1 MIKLDIKSELPTA
14 VKWTNEHTKQL
25 PFSISQALN
34 STVAGSKFL
43 PGSKDKSIVAALSRA
58 SKKTFNQPKKFTTD
72 AWRLG
77 KKANKRNLVSE
88 LIPKTTSRGGK
99 QVDREPYLRSH
110 IRGGKR
116 GVKPYEAK
124 LASHP
129 LAKLPAGSRLVPVAD
144 NFEGKLKIDSYG
156 NVTNSTLRYIY
167 NNVSTKGNR
176 TFLIGKPQHGNR
188 PPGVYWRRRENE
200 QLWKI
205 FEAVPSATYRPRLRV
220 EQIAQQ
226 TVIKE
231 FGHQL
236 RFWLAKNVRQSKLKG
251 KADLRTGIF

>member
-14 VKWTNEHTKQL
+14 IKWTNEHSKQL

-34 STVAGSKFL
+34 SVVAGSKFL
-43 PGSKDKSIVAALSRA
+43 PGSKDSSIVAALKKA
-58 SKKTFNQPKKFTTD
+58 SKRSFDNPKKFTTD

-77 KKANKRNLVSE
+77 YKANKKNLVAQ
-88 LIPKTTSRGGK
+88 LIPKNPKSGA
-99 QVDREPYLRSH
+99 DREPYLRPQ

-124 LASHP
+124 LINHP
-129 LAKLPAGSRLVPVAD
+129 LSTLPKGSRLVPIVE
-144 NFEGKLKIDSYG
+144 NFERPLKIDQYG
-156 NVTNSTLRYIY
+156 NVTRPSIKHIF
-167 NNVSTKGNR
+167 NNVNTKGNR
-176 TFLIGKPQHGNR
+176 TFLIGTPRSGGR

-205 FEAVPSATYRPRLRV
+205 FEAVSSVTYRPRLRV

-226 TVIKE
+226 TATKE

>member
-1 MIKLDIKSELPTA
+1 MIKIDIKSELPTA
-14 VKWTNEHTKQL
+14 IKWTNEHTKQL
-25 PFSISQALN
+25 PFSTAQALN
-34 STVAGSKFL
+34 SIVAGSKFL
-43 PGSKDKSIVAALSRA
+43 PGSKDKSIVAALSKA
-58 SKKTFNQPKKFTTD
+58 SKKAFEQPKKFTTE

-77 KKANKRNLVSE
+77 KKANKRSLAAQ
-88 LIPKTTSRGGK
+88 LKPKSAKKKGS
-99 QVDREPYLRSH
+99 DREPYLRPQ
-110 IRGGKR
+110 IKGGSR
-116 GVKPYEAK
+116 GVKPFEAK
-124 LASHP
+124 LATHP
-129 LAKLPAGSRLVPVAD
+129 LSNLPAGSRLVPVAD
-144 NFEGKLKIDSYG
+144 NFEKPLEIDKYG
-156 NVTNSTLRYIY
+156 NVTRKSIDHIF

>member
-14 VKWTNEHTKQL
+14 VKWTNEHSKQL

-77 KKANKRNLVSE
+77 KRANKRNLVSE

-156 NVTNSTLRYIY
+156 NVTNSTLKYIY
-167 NNVSTKGNR
+167 NNVSTKADK
-176 TFLIGKPQHGNR
+176 TFLIGTPKNGNR
-188 PPGVYWRRRENE
+188 PPGIYWRRKNNQ
-200 QLWKI
+200 QLWKV
-205 FEAVPSATYRPRLRV
+205 FEAVPSVSYKPTLRV
-220 EQIAQQ
+220 IQIAKQ
-226 TVIKE
+226 TANKE
-231 FGHQL
+231 FGNQF
-236 RFWLAKNVRQSKLKG
+236 RYWLTKNVRQSKIKG
-251 KADLRTGIF
+251 RADLRTGFF

>member
-1 MIKLDIKSELPTA
+1 MIKVDIKSELPTA
-14 VKWTNEHTKQL
+14 IKWTNEHTKQL
-25 PFSISQALN
+25 PFSTAQALN
-34 STVAGSKFL
+34 SIVAGSKFL
-43 PGSKDKSIVAALSRA
+43 PGSKDKSIVAALSKA
-58 SKKTFNQPKKFTTD
+58 SKRSFDKPKKFTTE

-77 KKANKRNLVSE
+77 KKANKRDLAAQ
-88 LIPKTTSRGGK
+88 LKPKSTNRKGS
-99 QVDREPYLRSH
+99 DREPYLRPQ
-110 IRGGKR
+110 IKGGQRGL
-116 GVKPYEAK
+116 KPFEAK

-144 NFEGKLKIDSYG
+144 NFKEKLKIDQYG
-156 NVTNSTLRYIY
+156 NVTKRSISHIY

-176 TFLIGKPQHGNR
+176 TFLIGTPKHGNR
-188 PPGVYWRRRENE
+188 PPGIYWRRKENH

-226 TVIKE
+226 TVTKE

-251 KADLRTGIF
+251 KADLKTGIF